1 MFCVAKQTGKG
12 QIMRRYRKWSV
23 IILLL
28 LLVLGAGAALLIS
41 GSDFTAVTEAVI
53 TENRWRAVMVFM
65 LFYTVKSMT
74 AFFPLVVI
82 QVAVGTVF
90 PVGMGILVNLAGLI
104 IIFTVP
110 FYEGA
115 AVGSGIEEILA
126 EKYPWI
132 GSLIKKQKDN
142 SLFISFF
149 LRVINF
155 LPGDIITMYLGASG
169 MPYIC
174 NLAGGIAGQLP
185 YMVLATVMG
194 ESIRTPDS
202 PAFIISITLSTVL
215 SLVSILYIYL
225 KKQNR

>member
-1 MFCVAKQTGKG
+1 MKKHKKIAVTIFL
-12 QIMRRYRKWSV
+12 S
-23 IILLL
+23 
-28 LLVLGAGAALLIS
+28 LLVLGIVLSIEVS
-41 GSDFTAVTEAVI
+41 GSDIETFI
-53 TENRWRAVMVFM
+53 TSMLVKDRWRTVMIFM
-65 LFYTVKSMT
+65 LFYTIKSMT

-82 QVAVGTVF
+82 QIAVGTVF
-90 PVGMGILVNLAGLI
+90 PVGMAILVNLAGLI
-104 IIFTVP
+104 IVSTVP

-115 AVGSGIEEILA
+115 AVGSGIEEILT
-126 EKYPWI
+126 ERYPWI

-142 SLFISFF
+142 SLFLSFF

-202 PAFIISITLSTVL
+202 PAFIISITLSAVL
-215 SLVSILYIYL
+215 SLASILYIYL
-225 KKQNR
+225 KKRNK